1 MAEITFRNVSKS
13 FGSTEALKNISLTCA
28 DGDLV
33 VLFGPPGSGKS
44 TVLRLAAGLMDPDE
58 GEILFDGLSQIS
70 VATHSRDVAMA
81 FEAYALYPHFT
92 VRKNMEFPLRA
103 PGRHLS
109 AGTIRERVQE
119 AAQLLE
125 ISHLL
130 DRLPHQLSGGQRQRT
145 SLGRALVRKSNV
157 TLLDEPLAHLDAQLR
172 STLRS
177 DLRFFLKKHGHTV
190 LYVTPDFQEGFG
202 IANRVVV
209 LIGGVVHQIG
219 TPDEVFARPADVAVA
234 ALVGD
239 PAMTLFTS
247 DTAKALG
254 AASGS
259 SQVPWANRNLPP
271 VGHIGFRPNAV
282 RVGASAADAPVNGTI
297 ALVERVGASVLV
309 DVDLGSSIVKARLDE
324 GVSARVGDLTG
335 VVFDWSH
342 AHMFARDGRRIDDVV
357 IAGAA

>member
-1 MAEITFRNVSKS
+1 MARITFDRISKVFGANQALGDVS
-13 FGSTEALKNISLTCA
+13 LDCA

-44 TVLRLAAGLMDPDE
+44 TALRLVAGLTDPDA
-58 GEILFDGLSQIS
+58 GEIAFDGKSQAG
-70 VATHSRDVAMA
+70 VATHNRDVAMA

-103 PGRHLS
+103 PGRRLS
-109 AGTIRERVQE
+109 GAAIRERVQE
-119 AAQLLE
+119 VAQLLE

-172 STLRS
+172 STLRG

-209 LIGGVVHQIG
+209 LIGGVIHQVG

-234 ALVGD
+234 ELVGD
-239 PAMTLFTS
+239 PAMTLFTA
-247 DTAKALG
+247 DAAQALG
-254 AASGS
+254 ASQAS
-259 SQVPWANRNLPP
+259 WADKNLPG
-271 VGHIGFRPNAV
+271 VGHVGFRPSAV
-282 RVGASAADAPVNGTI
+282 RVGASATDAPVNGAI

-309 DVDLGSSIVKARLDE
+309 DVDLGTHTVKARLDE
-324 GVSARVGDLTG
+324 GATASVGDRTG
-335 VVFDWSH
+335 VFFDWSQ
-342 AHMFARDGRRIDDVV
+342 AHLFGRDGRRIED
-357 IAGAA
+357 AAMAGGAA